1 MHSSRCVFQGEEDD
15 GEDDDDDDSDDDED
29 MEDDENE
36 AEDGDE
42 DSQEEEK
49 HGIDDDGDDDEYE
62 TVSNAISKLGF
73 IGIWAKVTLL
83 LINDIDFR
91 VVCLHW
97 LVTKIKTI
105 FASFEK

>member
-15 GEDDDDDDSDDDED
+15 GEDDDDSDDDED

-49 HGIDDDGDDDEYE
+49 HDIDDDGDDDEYE

-73 IGIWAKVTLL
+73 IGIGAKATLL
-83 LINDIDFR
+83 LVNHIDFR
-91 VVCLHW
+91 AVMYKY
-97 LVTKIKTI
+97 KI
-105 FASFEK
+105 